1 MWAEGHLHNNSHVT
15 SVFELQG
22 RRCALKSS
30 GFITERTNRTAKRL
44 TASRQET
51 RSVLR
56 VQETTRV
63 FASFTETEILLIR
76 GSAKPTENARFQRF
90 VCVRITAALFICKAE
105 LAGTLLHSAPQMR
118 TSRSVPQ
125 SQNWAYWLLLT
136 KSQILSRNAASTLN
150 FHNSWWCHLNS
161 RFLIN
166 VPAGEVGLGHDSIT
180 SRVGKEANRRFNI
193 VGLLWLL
200 LAWQNI
206 TAQAFC
212 SHKRGRLAHRS
223 FLPLSKFP
231 SSVRDIIRGTDEI
244 HDSGEKT
251 KSL

>member
-63 FASFTETEILLIR
+63 FASFTETEIVLIR

-90 VCVRITAALFICKAE
+90 VCARITAALFICKAE
-105 LAGTLLHSAPQMR
+105 LAGTLLHSAPD
-118 TSRSVPQ
+118 T
-125 SQNWAYWLLLT
+125 LL
-136 KSQILSRNAASTLN
+136 
-150 FHNSWWCHLNS
+150 
-161 RFLIN
+161 
-166 VPAGEVGLGHDSIT
+166 V
-180 SRVGKEANRRFNI
+180 
-193 VGLLWLL
+193 
-200 LAWQNI
+200 
-206 TAQAFC
+206 
-212 SHKRGRLAHRS
+212 
-223 FLPLSKFP
+223 
-231 SSVRDIIRGTDEI
+231 
-244 HDSGEKT
+244 
-251 KSL
+251 